1 MPPER
6 SEETTM
12 SALHSY
18 TVTVEWTGAGA
29 TWTSGYTAYS
39 RDHVVRIGDKPVIQC
54 SSDPS
59 FRGDPTRINPE
70 ELFVSSLAQCHMLW
84 FLHMASRASVVV
96 VAYRDHAQ
104 GTMRVDSASGKGRF
118 VDVTLSPHV
127 TVTGAPVN
135 EELLARL
142 HRDAH
147 DRCFISQSV
156 NFPVVV
162 EPVPAGHLPR
172 VG

>member
-1 MPPER
+1 
-6 SEETTM
+6 M

-29 TWTSGYTAYS
+29 TGTTGYTAYS
-39 RDHVVRIGDKPVIQC
+39 RDHVVRIDAKPVIEC
-54 SSDPS
+54 SADPAY
-59 FRGDPTRINPE
+59 RGDPARINPE
-70 ELFVSSLAQCHMLW
+70 ELFVASLAQCHMLW
-84 FLHMASRASVVV
+84 FLHMAARAGVVV
-96 VAYRDHAQ
+96 VGYRDLAQ
-104 GTMRVDSASGKGRF
+104 GTMRVDSAAGKGRF
-118 VDVTLSPHV
+118 VDVTLAPHV

-147 DRCFISQSV
+147 DRCFLSQSV

-162 EPVPAGHLPR
+162 EAAPATHVDR